1 MTKVW
6 TREGSRSIENL
17 REDKEQGYFGGIS
30 NNKIHSHERNLY
42 GKKKKKK
49 NEKGER
55 EAIKIKQ
62 NIIFETR
69 ITRFNHSPKLWKK
82 LSSQTDRI
90 SMLKLQ
96 RETVH
101 RFSLRPFR

>member
-17 REDKEQGYFGGIS
+17 REDKEQGCFGGIS